1 LIGGVEMKIVVG
13 YMAIAAVVIG
23 LLGVIFV
30 GYQYGVSKGIEQGEG
45 CFGGSCALNEL
56 ESIQRGE

>member
-1 LIGGVEMKIVVG
+1 MKSIVG

-23 LLGVIFV
+23 LMVIIFA

-56 ESIQRGE
+56 ESIQKGE

>member
-1 LIGGVEMKIVVG
+1 MKSIVG
-13 YMAIAAVVIG
+13 YILISSVVIG
-23 LLGVIFV
+23 CMGMIFA

-45 CFGGSCALNEL
+45 CFGGSCALKEL